1 MEGHESGRLEGSNPS
16 LAQELVET
24 AQPGMLARPMAERV
38 SERLG
43 TFRRFDASEFG
54 H

>member
-1 MEGHESGRLEGSNPS
+1 LAAARDARVADGGGSLERI
-16 LAQELVET
+16 LDAW
-24 AQPGMLARPMAERV
+24 AERV

>member
-1 MEGHESGRLEGSNPS
+1 LAAAKDAREADGGSSLERIFD
-16 LAQELVET
+16 AW
-24 AQPGMLARPMAERV
+24 AERV

-43 TFRRFDASEFG
+43 AFRRFDAAEADRSTATP

>member
-1 MEGHESGRLEGSNPS
+1 MPYAH
-16 LAQELVET
+16 
-24 AQPGMLARPMAERV
+24 RPMHDADGGGSLERILDAWAERV